1 MYNKL
6 KNSDMK
12 HKFTK
17 QWLRA
22 FALMALMLTTSMV
35 ANAEQGMFLRGGY
48 NEGDPN
54 WNVNR
59 VKFEQ
64 VGEDLLSAVYPTGP
78 GFEFKL
84 YYKASEDVEGV
95 WIGSTAAGYDNV
107 VQSVPFTFTGVK
119 PGEGDN
125 MIINLTGTYRFTY
138 NTATFELEITAE
150 PCPVEVATDLV
161 GGTVTADKTE
171 AAAGETVTIT
181 VTPDYG
187 YAASSS
193 NVDIELTANP
203 GSAQAPHH
211 APQVG
216 EIIHPEGDAQ
226 ATHDAPATYTFT
238 MPEYPFGV
246 YISANFNELNRHKI
260 VIDNR
265 PNCTV
270 TTDQPD
276 DNAVPVGAVVTLTSH
291 VTSADD
297 FFSPSIMV
305 NSQVGVVPF
314 FFEQLENDGSDKFTF
329 TMPDLDVEVRPGL
342 QAYLHGVE
350 FDDERHWATYYG
362 AYNLTVPEN
371 VTAYA
376 VTGVENDEVQVQ
388 QFFTDDDM
396 LLIPKN
402 MGVLL
407 YSETP
412 MRDIVAGVIDD
423 EKTPNPSSSL
433 LQGSVENMEVSSG
446 YVLVNDTFYR
456 SQVGTLPAHRCYLP
470 TTSVPAGAPRMLKIR
485 RPGEGGVV
493 TGVESI
499 NTSDVVSVKY
509 VNLSGMTSDA
519 KSSSK
524 TILIQQK

>member
-1 MYNKL
+1 MV
-6 KNSDMK
+6 
-12 HKFTK
+12 
-17 QWLRA
+17 
-22 FALMALMLTTSMV
+22 LMLASSMV

-95 WIGSTAAGYDNV
+95 WIGSAAAGYDNV

-187 YAASSS
+187 YATSSS

-260 VIDNR
+260 VINNR

-276 DNAVPVGAVVTLTSH
+276 DNAVPVGTVVTLTSH

-297 FFSPSIMV
+297 FFAPSIMV

-314 FFEQLENDGSDKFTF
+314 FFEQLENDGADKFTF
-329 TMPDLDVEVRPGL
+329 TMPDLDVEVSPGL

-362 AYNLTVPEN
+362 AYNLMVPEN

-412 MRDIVAGVIDD
+412 MRDIVAGVFDD

-470 TTSVPAGAPRMLKIR
+470 MASVPAGAPRVLKIV
-485 RPGEGGVV
+485 RPGEGGIITSVNDL
-493 TGVESI
+493 

-509 VNLSGMTSDA
+509 VNAVGMTSD
-519 KSSSK
+519 KPFEGMNVKVVTRSDGTTETSK
-524 TILIQQK
+524 IIK